1 MRQQQV
7 LCIIIDHDPAIT
19 HLLAAA
25 LRSSEYAVQVV
36 ALSSWHDLLAGLRDQ
51 QPALLFTPPLQKQSS
66 ERKLLNLL
74 RAQSPDTVLVHAAA
88 RRWRHIQAHA
98 SGVESCMIAT
108 ANEDVLLQQID
119 FLLRY
124 AQLKNDFRHCKQFL
138 SIAELRCQWLMDYS
152 REAIAYIARGR
163 HLHANL
169 EYLALF
175 GFESAHTALE
185 TPLASL
191 VDAKERAAFAP
202 LQRDAATTTRVAGK
216 TLVTLQRTDRQLFR
230 AEVRFIPSVFRG
242 KRCLQVHVHPL
253 DPGVSRVALSA
264 AAQKQL
270 LERKQHNN
278 RTRIL
283 SSVDLHSKGAGA
295 ANTLKMPGKPAIKSG
310 LYAQFD
316 EALNLKM
323 HKQSALLF
331 AEPVLKNN
339 NGRLVDYPLVT
350 RQLGQRGDKRFKL
363 DLWNVRKAI
372 MRIERDH
379 KRRDGFCVYI
389 ALGHWVL
396 RDKSGIQRLFSMLR
410 DVPESTRERLIL
422 ALPFEVLKQYRHV
435 LGALIQQLRHTRVKL
450 AMDEFTGSRQSIEL
464 ALIMG
469 VWGVRA
475 STRFSGR
482 VITHDGHVDRQFQ
495 QMMQRL
501 DDKEI
506 AMIVSGVEN
515 LAALNALCMTSA
527 AYLQGSILNEF
538 SQKRSA

>member
-7 LCIIIDHDPAIT
+7 LCIIINHDPATT

-36 ALSSWHDLLAGLRDQ
+36 SLDRWQDVLTGLRAQ
-51 QPALLFTPPLQKQSS
+51 QPALLFTPHLQKQSS

-74 RAQSPDTVLVHAAA
+74 KAQSPDTVLVHAAA
-88 RRWRHIQAHA
+88 RRWRHIQTHA

-108 ANEDVLLQQID
+108 VNEDVLLQQID
-119 FLLRY
+119 FLLKY
-124 AQLKNDFRHCKQFL
+124 AQLKREFRHCKQFL
-138 SIAELRCQWLMDYS
+138 SIAEVRCQWLMDYS
-152 REAIAYIARGR
+152 REAIAYIAQGR
-163 HLHANL
+163 HLYTNL

-175 GFESAHTALE
+175 GFDSANAALD

-191 VDAKERAAFAP
+191 VEENERNAFAP
-202 LQRDAATTTRVAGK
+202 LQRDAEISTHPAGK
-216 TLVTLQRTDRQLFR
+216 TLITLQRTDHQLFR
-230 AEVRFIPSVFRG
+230 AEVRFIPSIFRG

-253 DPGVSRVALSA
+253 EPRVSRMALSK

-270 LERKQHNN
+270 LERKQPK
-278 RTRIL
+278 RAVASL
-283 SSVDLHSKGAGA
+283 DLRSKGRGVVA
-295 ANTLKMPGKPAIKSG
+295 LKMPGKAQVKSG
-310 LYAQFD
+310 LYAHFD

-331 AEPVLKNN
+331 AEPVLKNTQ
-339 NGRLVDYPLVT
+339 GRLLDYPVVT
-350 RQLGQRGDKRFKL
+350 RQLGQRGDKRFKF

-379 KRRDGFCVYI
+379 KRRDGFCIYI

-396 RDKSGIQRLFSMLR
+396 RDKSGIQRLFAILHN
-410 DVPESTRERLIL
+410 VPQSTRERLIL
-422 ALPFEVLKQYRHV
+422 ALPFDVLKQYRHS
-435 LGALIQQLRHTRVKL
+435 LSELIRQLRLTHVKL
-450 AMDEFTGSRQSIEL
+450 AMDEFTGSRQSVEL
-464 ALIMG
+464 ALIMDM
-469 VWGVRA
+469 WGVRA
-475 STRFSGR
+475 STHFSGR
-482 VITHDGHVDRQFQ
+482 VITHDGQVDRQFQ
-495 QMMQRL
+495 KMMQRL
-501 DDKEI
+501 DDKGI

-538 SQKRSA
+538 SQQRSA